1 MSIHDKLT
9 EFFNAKLDLSDKD
22 SDQFKEH
29 IKRLLEYGIDT
40 INFAKYD
47 EPPIEVIN
55 GDAFMVPDVK
65 PQKLI
70 MVKISDIL
78 DNYKTP
84 GYLSNLMN
92 PYEK

>member
-1 MSIHDKLT
+1 MSIQDKLN
-9 EFFNAKLDLSDKD
+9 EFFGAKLDLSDKD

-29 IKRLLEYGIDT
+29 IKRLLEYGIDV

-47 EPPIEVIN
+47 EAPAEVLN
-55 GDAFMVPDVK
+55 GDAFMVPVVK
-65 PQKLI
+65 PRKLV

-92 PYEK
+92 PFE